1 MKIMIIVENIIRKLN
16 KILESKIKIRE
27 EIKKIN
33 NKITDDTPLKDYHT
47 YIMQQKPKHERFREE
62 IALYRAR
69 TDGGKNFE
77 NIFDPME
84 MTDYVLEFKEYL
96 ETTNNITNF

>member
-1 MKIMIIVENIIRKLN
+1 MQIIIMVENIIRKLN
-16 KILESKIKIRE
+16 KILDSKIKIRE

-33 NKITDDTPLKDYHT
+33 LRFTDDIPLKDYHT
-47 YIMQQKPKHERFREE
+47 YIMQQKPKHERFKEE